1 MLEPQWRAT
10 EKCVKMHWMETL
22 LQKRDMKKH
31 WLWDVKRII
40 QRKVNRQ
47 PKNIKSF
54 IASLMRI
61 SGSYAR
67 KITLI
72 LVETRLN
79 LDYN

>member
-1 MLEPQWRAT
+1 M
-10 EKCVKMHWMETL
+10 
-22 LQKRDMKKH
+22 
-31 WLWDVKRII
+31 
-40 QRKVNRQ
+40 QRKENRQ

-61 SGSYAR
+61 SESYAR